1 MGLIEKII
9 VPVNFILTTALT
21 SILVFNRHDEEE
33 RKYIKTIW
41 FLLGGS
47 GIIYFYK
54 FSKLGELLDETLES
68 NIFNNVFPY
77 QLT

>member
-1 MGLIEKII
+1 MGMIEKMI

-21 SILVFNRHDEEE
+21 SILVFDRHDEEE
-33 RKYIKTIW
+33 RKYIKAIW

-54 FSKLGELLDETLES
+54 YSKLGELLDETLES
-68 NIFNNVFPY
+68 EIFDNIFPH